1 MSNPINIAWQ
11 SQPASDHPD
20 APLWHLIHRTIRNGS
35 SLADRVRMARYRR
48 VKLEQP
54 LDEIA
59 AMTDEQIAFERAMG
73 EADEIL

>member
-11 SQPASDHPD
+11 SQPSSDHAD

-35 SLADRVRMARYRR
+35 SLADRVRMARHRR

-59 AMTDEQIAFERAMG
+59 AMTDEQIEAERIAS
-73 EADEIL
+73 ETNNTL